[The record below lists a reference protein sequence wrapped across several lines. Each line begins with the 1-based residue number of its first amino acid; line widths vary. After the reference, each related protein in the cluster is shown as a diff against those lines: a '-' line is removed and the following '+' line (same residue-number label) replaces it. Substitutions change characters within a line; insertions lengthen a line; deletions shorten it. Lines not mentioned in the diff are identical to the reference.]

1 MDIRNIQRTGGKS
14 FVLTLPKSWITS
26 NFMKDKDKV
35 KVFNHNRYLNIVPF
49 AYKKNEGYITCSIDG
64 LTKNQIY
71 REIVGYY
78 LSGVEN
84 ILVKAENI
92 SFEQRSAVRQISY
105 RLIGCECLESTT
117 NQMMLKNISNDFSH
131 LMPEYVQKMISI
143 IISMYQDTL
152 NYLEKN
158 DKKLAQDVVDRDIE
172 PDRLH
177 LAIIRSNN
185 IRLHDIETEENN
197 NLSLFDSHFY
207 EIVAIRLER
216 IGDHIVRIA
225 KYFLFTDKSYKVSF
239 SPSERTIAK
248 KILDSLIFCQ
258 SMLFKVDKKMAHTYL
273 DAFDAFV
280 NLQTS
285 KKYTNNDYFNL
296 VVAESVSR
304 INSYI
309 ANISEEIINYSNV
322 KTSNSQ
328 NI

>member
-14 FVLTLPKSWITS
+14 FVLTLPKDWITS

-35 KVFNHNRYLNIVPF
+35 KVFNHNRYLNIIPF
-49 AYKKNEGYITCSIDG
+49 AYKKSEKYITCTIDG

-92 SFEQRSAVRQISY
+92 SFEQRTAVRQISY

-117 NQMMLKNISNDFSH
+117 NQMMLKNISSDFSH
-131 LMPEYVQKMISI
+131 LMPEYVRKMISI

-152 NYLEKN
+152 SYLETG
-158 DKKLAQDVVDRDIE
+158 DKALSQDVIDRDIE

-185 IRLHDIETEENN
+185 IRLNDIEMEDDN
-197 NLSLFDSHFY
+197 NLTLFDSHFY

-216 IGDHIVRIA
+216 IGDHIVRIG
-225 KYFLFTDKSYKVSF
+225 KYFLLAEKSYKVRF
-239 SPSERTIAK
+239 SPSEKSVIKNTLK
-248 KILDSLIFCQ
+248 NLLGCQDMLYKI
-258 SMLFKVDKKMAHTYL
+258 DKKLAHIYL
-273 DAFDAFV
+273 DAFDNFV
-280 NLQTS
+280 NLQAT
-285 KKYTNNDYFNL
+285 KKYSNHDYFNL
-296 VVAESVSR
+296 VVAESMSR

-309 ANISEEIINYSNV
+309 ANISEEVINYSNI
-322 KTSNSQ
+322 KAAIPQT
-328 NI
+328 